1 MQVDL
6 SVFADREAMKTFVLR
21 CEDHFRREL
30 SAAVET
36 IVTDREADMI
46 LLSGPSCSGKTTAT
60 ARISGGCTDA
70 GVSVKPVSA
79 DDFYRDR
86 QELIAESPDGVP
98 DLETFSALDGELL
111 DGCFARLFSG
121 RPAMLPHFD
130 FVTQRRSGYEV
141 YTKPAGTK
149 LLMEGI
155 QTIYPEFRYLL
166 NSKAISFHGIYVCP
180 RREVC
185 FGELCFS
192 PEELRF
198 MRRVVRDN
206 RTRGAEPGYTCDLW
220 ESVVANERRNM
231 QPFSEKFD
239 LQIDSVLGY
248 EPFVIRPFFL
258 AVMEKMPP
266 DHPAWERWGDL
277 VDKVKKLPEIPAEF
291 VPGDSVFREFIG
303 N

>member
-1 MQVDL
+1 MQIDS
-6 SVFADREAMKTFVLR
+6 SVFVSAAAMEKFVLR

-30 SAAVET
+30 AAAVET
-36 IVTDREADMI
+36 IVSDNDADMI
-46 LLSGPSCSGKTTAT
+46 LLSGPSCSGKTTAA

-70 GVSVKPVSA
+70 GFTVKPVSA

-86 QELIAESPDGVP
+86 KELIAESQDGVP

-111 DGCFARLFSG
+111 DGCFTRLFSG
-121 RPAMLPHFD
+121 RPALLPHFD
-130 FVTQRRSGYEV
+130 FVSQRRDGYEV
-141 YTKPAGTK
+141 YEKPVGIK

-166 NSKAISFHGIYVCP
+166 DSKGILFHGIYVCP

-185 FGELCFS
+185 FGELCFT

-198 MRRVVRDN
+198 MRRIVRDY

-231 QPFSEKFD
+231 KPFAGKFD

-248 EPFVIRPFFL
+248 EPFVIRTPFL
-258 AVMEKMPP
+258 TVMEKMPS
-266 DHPAWERWGDL
+266 DHPAWERWEKL
-277 VDKVKKLPEIPAEF
+277 VEKVRKLPDIPAEF
-291 VPGDSVFREFIG
+291 VPADSVFREFIG
-303 N
+303 

>member
-1 MQVDL
+1 MQIEKT
-6 SVFADREAMKTFVLR
+6 VFESTGLMKEFVLR

-30 SAAVET
+30 AAAVET
-36 IVTDREADMI
+36 IVSDREADMI

-70 GVSVKPVSA
+70 GVTVKPISA

-86 QELIAESPDGVP
+86 AELIAESPDGVP

-111 DGCFARLFSG
+111 SGCFSRLFSG

-130 FVTQRRSGYEV
+130 FVTQRRDGYEV
-141 YTKPAGTK
+141 YSKPAGTK

-166 NSKAISFHGIYVCP
+166 NSKNISFHGIYVCP
-180 RREVC
+180 RREVS

-231 QPFSEKFD
+231 QPFAGKFD

-248 EPFVIRPFFL
+248 EPFVIRAPFL
-258 AVMEKMPP
+258 RVMEKMPP
-266 DHPAWERWGDL
+266 DHPAWQRWGDL
-277 VDKVKKLPEIPAEF
+277 VDKVRKLPDIPAEF
-291 VPGDSVFREFIG
+291 VPDDSVFREFIG